1 MSITYRIDVAFASTP
16 LATTPVWTNVT
27 SYWRWEQ
34 GFSWRRGGRPD
45 EFSQPQPG
53 TLTGLVLDN
62 SSGAFTYGNA
72 ASPFYPN
79 VVKDKQIRVTAIVS
93 GVEYTRWSGHVDDW
107 LQSYDNGTT
116 SASLVTVSAT
126 SRMRLVSARGALRSF
141 LAEEVLFDRPT
152 LYLPLSDSSDA
163 TTADN
168 IAPNPAGNGSIR
180 NVGGSGAYSFGTGT
194 GPPADGTSAVILTPL
209 SSTNGYYLEAPL
221 ALSTTGVAYGV
232 TAEAWINSTTAS
244 TMVVDVLS
252 GNKAGVLTLGIDA
265 SKHVVAT
272 ADSGALT
279 AAGATVAANGATRHL
294 AVTIAANGTNHVMR
308 VYLDGAQVATSTV
321 ANTSLVLGADRV
333 RVGGTGFAQLFTGTV
348 SHVAVHATA
357 LSATRLAAHYAAGWT
372 GFAGERSDQRVAR
385 IATYVGLSSSVPGN
399 RTGVGLFDDPVFG
412 LFDSTLIFGGA
423 DTSLLETGSATIYG
437 QNTGGQDG
445 PTMLGAVADTEN
457 GLVVMT
463 RDGLLTMQSRSHR
476 YNRPPAFS
484 ISAALIEP
492 NLNWSV
498 DPQYQAN
505 LFTATTEDGVNQTAR
520 NQASIDNYTGVP
532 YSDSKQLLTRDALD
546 AYSKASWMVNRY
558 GTPVLRTPQI
568 SLDLGTLDDTY
579 ATQIFPA
586 DLGDSFLLM
595 DTASSWAPSMPA
607 GFSIEDYSEQVM
619 PGRHII
625 TWVTSSAALS
635 QVGVFDD
642 TRYGQFD
649 TTLVFGF

>member
-1 MSITYRIDVAFASTP
+1 MTITYRIDVAFASTP
-16 LATTPVWTNVT
+16 LAATPVWTNIT
-27 SYWRWEQ
+27 SYWRWEM
-34 GFSWRRGGRPD
+34 GMNWRRGGRPD

-53 TLTGLVLDN
+53 TLNGVILDN

-79 VVKDKQIRVTAIVS
+79 VVKDKQIRIVAIVA

-107 LQSYDNGTT
+107 LQGYDNGTT
-116 SASLVTVSAT
+116 SASLVTVTAT
-126 SRMRLVSARGALRSF
+126 SRMRLVGARGPLRSF
-141 LAEEVLFDRPT
+141 LSEEILFDRPS
-152 LYLPLSDSSDA
+152 LYLPLSDASDA

-168 IAPNPAGNGSIR
+168 IAPNPAGNGSVR
-180 NVGGSGAYSFGTGT
+180 NVGGSGTYTFGTGT
-194 GPPADGTSAVILTPL
+194 GPPADGTTALVLTPA
-209 SSTNGYYLEAPL
+209 SATNGYYLEASL

-265 SKHVVAT
+265 SKHVVAV

-279 AAGATVAANGATRHL
+279 ASGATVAANGATRHI
-294 AVTIAANGTNHVMR
+294 AVTVAANGTNHVMR
-308 VYLDGAQVATSTV
+308 VYLDGVQVATSTV

-333 RVGGTGFAQLFTGTV
+333 RIGGTGFAQLFTGTV

-357 LSATRLAAHYAAGWT
+357 LSATRLLAHYNAGWT

-385 IATYVGLSSSVPGN
+385 IATYVGLSSSVASN
-399 RTGVGLFDDPVFG
+399 RTGVGIFDDSVLG

-437 QNTGGQDG
+437 QNTGGQDA

-484 ISAALIEP
+484 ISASLIEP
-492 NLNWSV
+492 DLTWSA
-498 DPQYQAN
+498 DTPYQVN
-505 LFTATTEDGVNQTAR
+505 LFTATTQDGVNQTAR
-520 NQASIDNYTGVP
+520 NQASIDSFTGVP
-532 YSDSKQLLTRDALD
+532 YADSKQLLTRDALD

-558 GTPVLRTPQI
+558 GTPMLRTPKL
-568 SLDLGTLDDTY
+568 SLDLGTLDDSF
-579 ATQIFPA
+579 ATQLFPS

-595 DTASSWAPSMPA
+595 DTVSTWAPSVPA
-607 GFSIEDYSEQVM
+607 GFSIEDYTETVA

-649 TTLVFGF
+649 STLVFGF